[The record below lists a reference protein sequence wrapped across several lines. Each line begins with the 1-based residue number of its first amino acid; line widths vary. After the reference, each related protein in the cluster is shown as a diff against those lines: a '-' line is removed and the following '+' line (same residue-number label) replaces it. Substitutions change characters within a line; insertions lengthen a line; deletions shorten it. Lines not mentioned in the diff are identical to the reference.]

1 MCSNLIKKIC
11 LITFPAIKYEHG
23 KPNTGNFQGLVG
35 WPDSGKKKKAQENS
49 ESIGLFLLEK
59 KNFELAIISWSN
71 Y

>member
-1 MCSNLIKKIC
+1 MCSTLIKKTIVWSRF
-11 LITFPAIKYEHG
+11 LQYEHG

-35 WPDSGKKKKAQENS
+35 WPDSGKKKAQENS

-59 KNFELAIISWSN
+59 KNFELAIIYWSN